1 MRRIVS
7 DEDARGG
14 GRGKPTLL
22 ALVTALVLLGVALAG
37 FMMWSGSQS
46 PESAAQNASRAE
58 TTGSVTGK
66 GSGSSSS
73 NTSAVPTANPAY
85 PAPAVPAAN
94 NNGRT
99 AGPTSDGK

>member
-14 GRGKPTLL
+14 GRGKPALL
-22 ALVTALVLLGVALAG
+22 ALVTALVLLGVALTG

-46 PESAAQNASRAE
+46 PDSAAQNASRAQ

-66 GSGSSSS
+66 SGPSSS
-73 NTSAVPTANPAY
+73 NASSVPSANPAY
-85 PAPAVPAAN
+85 PAPSVPAAN
-94 NNGRT
+94 TNGRA

>member
-7 DEDARGG
+7 DVEARGG
-14 GRGKPTLL
+14 NLGRPRVIG
-22 ALVTALVLLGVALAG
+22 LVIALVLVGFALTG
-37 FMMWSGSQS
+37 FMLWSGSQS
-46 PESAAQNASRAE
+46 PDSAAQNASRAQ

-73 NTSAVPTANPAY
+73 NTSSVPSANPAY
-85 PAPAVPAAN
+85 PAPSVPAAN
-94 NNGRT
+94 TNGRA